1 MIKLRITEMR
11 RYKGLSQEQLAQ
23 LADIEFEIL
32 VKIESGEIDPHLE
45 ILRKLAQGLGI
56 ATIDL
61 LPIEDWIRPQGKF
74 AARPQPVFLSY
85 TPK

>member
-1 MIKLRITEMR
+1 MIKLRIAEMR
-11 RYKGLSQEQLAQ
+11 RYKGLSQEQLAKRSDVE
-23 LADIEFEIL
+23 LTIL

-61 LPIEDWIRPQGKF
+61 LPIEDWIRPRGKF
-74 AARPQPVFLSY
+74 AARPQPVFLNPSI
-85 TPK
+85 K